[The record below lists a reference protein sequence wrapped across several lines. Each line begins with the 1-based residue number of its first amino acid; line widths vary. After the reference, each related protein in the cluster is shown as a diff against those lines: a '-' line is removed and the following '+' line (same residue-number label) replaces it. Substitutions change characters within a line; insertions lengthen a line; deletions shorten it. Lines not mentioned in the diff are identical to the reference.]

1 MSSFIRPNRQGSGFI
16 DSSSGAPFVPM
27 GANYFDPKT
36 GWAPKIWTLYD
47 HERVA
52 RQLGQMSAAGLNTI
66 RVFLDVMTLS
76 PKKGQYSETGFSK
89 VDDMV
94 RIASQNGIRI
104 IFSGPNF
111 WHGFPEYRKGDMYA
125 DPAQTD
131 LICALWE
138 VLALRYGHEP
148 TVMTW
153 DLFNEPMVGWPQR
166 GDVLFSEARLAKWQ
180 KQARDAGFD
189 PGDDLLSIEPGSTEK
204 SLWCEYIRFQENL
217 AEEWVKIQ
225 CQALRSAGARQMISV
240 GLIQWSI
247 PILLMAKQ
255 GYGGFRPQ
263 QIAKHLDYMSTH
275 FYPILVNNQAGLN
288 PELDL
293 QRAYLQVV
301 NRASYIPG
309 KPLVL
314 EEFGWKGG
322 KAVPGEARIW
332 PQEHQTMWGETLIEA
347 TRGVCSGWLN
357 WGYADAADPHA
368 DISGASGLWTE
379 DEDIKNWGQHFSTL
393 ARQFSSQP
401 PVFEPVKTH
410 WQVNRF
416 DFLYEHE
423 GHPSLQWLAGKLAA
437 EPSDSIEVEFT
448 D

>member
-1 MSSFIRPNRQGSGFI
+1 MTSFIRPNRFGNGFL

-36 GWAPKIWTLYD
+36 GWAPKIWAEYN

-52 RQLGQMSAAGLNTI
+52 RQLGQMSAAGLNSI
-66 RVFLDVMTLS
+66 RVFLDVMTLN
-76 PKKGQYSETGFSK
+76 PKKGQYSEIGFAK

-111 WHGFPEYRKGDMYA
+111 WHGMPEHRRGDMYA

-131 LICALWE
+131 QICALWQ
-138 VLALRYGHEP
+138 VLANRYGHEP
-148 TVMTW
+148 TIMTW
-153 DLFNEPMVGWPQR
+153 DLFNEPMVGWPRQR
-166 GDVLFSEARLAKWQ
+166 DALFSQARLAKWQ
-180 KQARDAGFD
+180 QHARAAGFT
-189 PGDDLLSIEPGSTEK
+189 PGDDLLAIEPADDK
-204 SLWCEYIRFQENL
+204 DIWCEYVRFQESL
-217 AEEWVKIQ
+217 AEDWTKIQ
-225 CQALRSAGARQMISV
+225 CEALRSAGARQMISV

-247 PILLMAKQ
+247 PILLPANL

-263 QIAKHLDYMSTH
+263 RISKYLDYMSIH
-275 FYPILVNNQAGLN
+275 FYPILMNSQVGID
-288 PELDL
+288 PELQV

-301 NRASYIPG
+301 TRAAYIQG

-322 KAVPGEARIW
+322 KAVPGETRIW
-332 PQEHQTMWGETLIEA
+332 PQEHQTMWGSTLIDA
-347 TRGVCSGWLN
+347 TRDVCCGWLN

-368 DISGASGLWTE
+368 DISAASGLWTE
-379 DEDIKNWGQHFSTL
+379 DEQLKHWGKRFSQY
-393 ARQFSSQP
+393 ARQFTSEP
-401 PVFEPVKTH
+401 PTYAPARTRWE
-410 WQVNRF
+410 VNRL
-416 DFLYEHE
+416 DFLYEHQ
-423 GHPSLQWLAGKLAA
+423 GHPALDWLAGKLNA
-437 EPSDSIEVEFT
+437 EPSDSVEVVFT